1 MIVYRV
7 TNRCNGKIYIGKT
20 SKTAHQRFQRHVQE
34 AFSKSR
40 LGKRNFY
47 FHRAIV
53 KHGKDSFDVDVLGE
67 CETNEQA
74 SELEVACIKKYN
86 SKNPMIG
93 YNLTDG
99 GEGVIGRKKTPQE
112 IEKHRQK
119 ILGRKLSKEHK
130 QAISDGNKGK
140 KLSKETKEKI
150 SLMKSGSK
158 NGNYRKPESLESR
171 NARGRSISLAKRA
184 GVAPKRDCNAERLSV
199 AARERVSEKVSAR
212 VKNEMVDLYDRGSV
226 TKQEISDMYNIPFR
240 SVVQIL
246 RYWKGVRERL
256 KSRPSKDQ
264 KDKVV
269 KLRKEGRS
277 YDEISECVNLPKN
290 KVVNIFKVY
299 SRNCKR
305 A

>member
-53 KHGKDSFDVDVLGE
+53 KHGK
-67 CETNEQA
+67 
-74 SELEVACIKKYN
+74 
-86 SKNPMIG
+86 
-93 YNLTDG
+93 
-99 GEGVIGRKKTPQE
+99 
-112 IEKHRQK
+112 HRQK

-150 SLMKSGSK
+150 SLMNSGSK